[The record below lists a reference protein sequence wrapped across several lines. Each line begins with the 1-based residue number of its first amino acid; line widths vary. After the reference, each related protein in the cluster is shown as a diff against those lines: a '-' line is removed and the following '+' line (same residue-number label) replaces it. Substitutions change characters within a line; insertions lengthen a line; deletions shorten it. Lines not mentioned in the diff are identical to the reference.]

1 MHLKIFT
8 MKNSETQKIIRDEKG
23 QEIVMIRTDI
33 TLKRMMEEKP
43 TSRWNAL
50 YWHPTYVENVEE
62 ITASNFSV
70 IRIGD
75 TEERLTYGAI
85 VTGKKNYE
93 GKGVF
98 LINQGDIQFTGL
110 DDTKLKE
117 VRKDSPWNIKRARVK
132 VKSLI
137 LARSGVGG
145 VGKNRITIITKPI
158 NAVVDS
164 FVDILDLNDKKV
176 NPFYVLVFW
185 KTKFGKFQIERI
197 INGVGTVNISFNEI
211 REIKVPDIPKK
222 VQNHIETEYKKMSR
236 YHDKAMEAK
245 KKGDE
250 EEYKKNIEIAEKML
264 KDLIAKTE
272 AVIRG
277 ERKDVI

>member
-1 MHLKIFT
+1 